1 MTRLAFPYAAD
12 DISAL
17 ARFLKGELSSR
28 AEPPGAPPSHVELLN
43 MLARAA
49 GHRNFQ
55 HFRAEAAARMRLSA
69 PRVEARAI
77 VDHRKVARVTR
88 HFDGAGH
95 LLRWPKRAGEREM
108 CLWVMWSHL
117 PARAVLREREVN
129 ALLDARH
136 DFGDYALLR
145 RALCDGGF
153 VFRTVDGRA
162 YRRIERRPPGE
173 ALALIRHLKPH
184 RRGETEA
191 AAQEAGAPTRGA

>member
-1 MTRLAFPYAAD
+1 MTRLAFPYVAD

-28 AEPPGAPPSHVELLN
+28 AEPPGAPPTHVELLN

-55 HFRAEAAARMRLSA
+55 HFRAEAAARMRLSTRRAEA
-69 PRVEARAI
+69 PAA
-77 VDHRKVARVTR
+77 VDHRKVARATR
-88 HFDGAGH
+88 HFDGAGS
-95 LLRWPKRAGEREM
+95 LVRWPKRAGERDL

-173 ALALIRHLKPH
+173 ALALIRHLQPL
-184 RRGETEA
+184 RMGGAVA
-191 AAQEAGAPTRGA
+191 ADREAGVPTRGG